1 MNEDKI
7 RREIKMCRKC
17 NTFRTRLHGY
27 SCYPR
32 SFYETLTTARPSE
45 VLYGLFGYHQSGTA
59 YGTDG
64 REWVGSKKRANIMKS
79 IKERLLGEKIVLSK
93 RRDNGTW
100 YTSSRRNYMTWEE
113 EVYQWIQ
120 RNNGREWRKG
130 YSIPDKALRQIVE
143 GNHITSCDCDYCR
156 RAASKWERSNQG
168 DREIIARIV
177 DGSEFLEFTSCADDI
192 FIE

>member
-1 MNEDKI
+1 
-7 RREIKMCRKC
+7 MCRWPYHSIYRGPGS
-17 NTFRTRLHGY
+17 NG
-27 SCYPR
+27 CYPR
-32 SFYETLTTARPSE
+32 SFYETISRAYPESE
-45 VLYGLFGYHQSGTA
+45 NILYSHTFSFL
-59 YGTDG
+59 D
-64 REWVGSKKRANIMKS
+64 SKKRGNIMKS

-143 GNHITSCDCDYCR
+143 GNHITSCDCDSCR
-156 RAASKWERSNQG
+156 RDASMNP

-177 DGSEFLEFTSCADDI
+177 DGSEFLEFTSCTDTTI
-192 FIE
+192 Y